1 MSDVK
6 PVSELEAVTEV
17 ESCSRQRSLPANTL
31 ASSNTCSCE
40 LHVVLVCSSPCC
52 AAVTFTHAAACGCRF
67 NDVFARD
74 EQHMPRNWSP
84 SANIPA
90 IAQQAR
96 QSAARLLALLAVIRL
111 HSVKVCSLLQCCDTA
126 SVFWSMRMCQI
137 YMAAGCDLT

>member
-1 MSDVK
+1 MLESETYGYTLDAQLQGCQAVYCK
-6 PVSELEAVTEV
+6 CSQCRSTSVSFTEATVHGCCSN
-17 ESCSRQRSLPANTL
+17 SCR
-31 ASSNTCSCE
+31 
-40 LHVVLVCSSPCC
+40 
-52 AAVTFTHAAACGCRF
+52 GCRF

-111 HSVKVCSLLQCCDTA
+111 HSVKVCVLSFDCTLSRYACC
-126 SVFWSMRMCQI
+126 S
-137 YMAAGCDLT
+137 

>member
-1 MSDVK
+1 MSK
-6 PVSELEAVTEV
+6 ALAVQV
-17 ESCSRQRSLPANTL
+17 YN
-31 ASSNTCSCE
+31 CE
-40 LHVVLVCSSPCC
+40 LCCSNRW
-52 AAVTFTHAAACGCRF
+52 CGCRF

-111 HSVKVCSLLQCCDTA
+111 HSVKVCLLFMKTGLQEALSCATA
-126 SVFWSMRMCQI
+126 K
-137 YMAAGCDLT
+137 L